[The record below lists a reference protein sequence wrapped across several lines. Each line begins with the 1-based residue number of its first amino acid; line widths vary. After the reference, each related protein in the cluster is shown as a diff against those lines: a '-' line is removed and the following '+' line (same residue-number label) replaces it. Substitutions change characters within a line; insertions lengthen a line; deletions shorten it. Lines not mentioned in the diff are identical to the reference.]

1 MKKIFI
7 KNISNINYFYK
18 LFLYHLPKMFFVAYA
33 ALKSSAGCLKYEMTF
48 LPQPNYAT
56 KYPLKFTSSLDPGI

>member
-1 MKKIFI
+1 MKKILI
-7 KNISNINYFYK
+7 KNIININYFYK

-48 LPQPNYAT
+48 LPQPN
-56 KYPLKFTSSLDPGI
+56 